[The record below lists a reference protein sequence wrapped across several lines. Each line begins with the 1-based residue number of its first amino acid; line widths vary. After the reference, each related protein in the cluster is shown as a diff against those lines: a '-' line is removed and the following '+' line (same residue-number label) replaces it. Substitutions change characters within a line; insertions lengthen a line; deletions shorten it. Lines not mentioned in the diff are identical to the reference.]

1 MSLFYLKANGTLKIL
16 NLSWNGFG
24 NEGAFALGEALKVN
38 TMLAELDI
46 SNNHVSNEGAI
57 KLSKG
62 LEMNGSLRIL
72 KVGCH
77 FLSWSTSQMSFWAAS
92 FMALGELSTALIKL
106 CRSL

>member
-1 MSLFYLKANGTLKIL
+1 MKIL

-38 TMLAELDI
+38 SVLTELDI
-46 SNNHVSNEGAI
+46 SNNHINNEGAI
-57 KLSKG
+57 KLCKG

-77 FLSWSTSQMSFWAAS
+77 FLSWPTSQIIFQAAS
-92 FMALGELSTALIKL
+92 FMALGELSTQH
-106 CRSL
+106 